1 MTTEEWQMIMGIVM
15 AVVLALILFG
25 VFDPKDK

>member
-1 MTTEEWQMIMGIVM
+1 MTKEEWQMIMGAVM
-15 AVVLALILFG
+15 AVVLVLILLG

>member
-1 MTTEEWQMIMGIVM
+1 MTKEEWQMIMGAVM
-15 AVVLALILFG
+15 AVVLVLILFG

>member
-1 MTTEEWQMIMGIVM
+1 MTTEEYQMIIGAVM
-15 AVVLALILFG
+15 LVVLLLILFG